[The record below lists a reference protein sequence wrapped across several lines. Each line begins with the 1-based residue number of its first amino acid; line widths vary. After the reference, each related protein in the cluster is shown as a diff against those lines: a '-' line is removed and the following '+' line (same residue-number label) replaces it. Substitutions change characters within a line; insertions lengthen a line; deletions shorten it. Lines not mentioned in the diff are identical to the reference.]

1 LSKKWKVSHT
11 IINRTERI
19 HFLVPPISTEE
30 FMKGKVID
38 GSSKIVL
45 DFLKAHQDQA
55 FTQDEII
62 DAVGSH
68 PVSPE
73 SIMHFLAAMAPLQLQ
88 GLVERRLIIS
98 TDKDSELYYRAIY

>member
-1 LSKKWKVSHT
+1 MPV
-11 IINRTERI
+11 
-19 HFLVPPISTEE
+19 STEE
-30 FMKGKVID
+30 FIKDKVYD

-45 DFLKAHQDQA
+45 DFLRAHHDQA

-73 SIMHFLAAMAPLQLQ
+73 SIMHFLVAMAPLQLQ
-88 GLVERRLIIS
+88 GLVERRQIP
-98 TDKDSELYYRAIY
+98 TNNNSELYYQAT